1 MILLDPQ
8 LTAVYPVLRWLET
21 FPQALFL
28 SESSTQ
34 LPSDHILSDG
44 LAERQSVK
52 LIAMARDTYQVRIS
66 ATKSKELLESTER
79 NLSKLAGIGI
89 ALSLENDLAVLL
101 RKIFTEGQN
110 ISCCDAASLFLV
122 DSKGRQITFKLT
134 QNDSFDFP
142 FQESSF
148 DLDGQSIVGY
158 VVLMKEPLKISDAYQ
173 IPDDAPYIF
182 NRSFENTTGYRAIS
196 MLSLPAMKKIRYP
209 CSQTILRRL
218 GTRKTSSF

>member
-1 MILLDPQ
+1 MILLDPP
-8 LTAVYPVLRWLET
+8 LTAVYPVHRWHET

-28 SESSTQ
+28 SESSSQ

-52 LIAMARDTYQVRIS
+52 LIAMARDAYQVRIS

-89 ALSLENDLAVLL
+89 ALLLENDFTVLL
-101 RKIFTEGQN
+101 RKILTEGQN

-134 QNDSFDFP
+134 QNDSFDFS

-196 MLSLPAMKKIRYP
+196 MAD
-209 CSQTILRRL
+209 
-218 GTRKTSSF
+218 SSNNCNSVTQPVVPLVAP